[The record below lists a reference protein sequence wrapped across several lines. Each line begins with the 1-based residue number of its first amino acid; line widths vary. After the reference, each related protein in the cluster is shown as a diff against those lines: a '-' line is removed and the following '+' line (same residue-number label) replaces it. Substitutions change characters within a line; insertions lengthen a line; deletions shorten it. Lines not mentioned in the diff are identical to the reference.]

1 MRKII
6 TCLFL
11 MLLPLSINIYSN
23 ELNLKGSF
31 DFYRKINS
39 DYVEEVSNLHGSYKK
54 DLKPGLT
61 LGGNYL
67 INLKK
72 IDFLIGP
79 YINFSLKRE
88 VKNRVWQKY
97 GAMSF
102 GIMSKKYIDEIDEN
116 LYFLGGLGFNTLN
129 EEGTERY
136 LWRDLLVNTSTEGGL
151 SYFIGGGYRI
161 HDKLN
166 LELLYQRFSGEFLFS
181 GVDEYGR
188 YSFREDITIHSL
200 GIAFNYKIKST
211 KKGASKAARS
221 SLLRKNIR

>member
-11 MLLPLSINIYSN
+11 MLLTLSINIYSN

-31 DFYRKINS
+31 DFFGKANIDS
-39 DYVEEVSNLHGSYKK
+39 VEEVLYLSDSYKM

-88 VKNRVWQKY
+88 VKNIVGEKF

-102 GIMSKKYIDEIDEN
+102 GIMSKKYIDEN
-116 LYFLGGLGFNTLN
+116 LYFLGGMGINTLN
-129 EEGTERY
+129 EEGTAEY
-136 LWRDLLVNTSTEGGL
+136 WRSQGDLLVYTSTEGGL
-151 SYFIGGGYRI
+151 SYFLGGGYRI

-166 LELLYQRFSGEFLFS
+166 LELLYQRLSGEFLLS
-181 GVDEYGR
+181 GIDQYGR
-188 YSFREDITIHSL
+188 YSYRDDITVDSI
-200 GIAFNYKIKST
+200 GIAFNYQLKV
-211 KKGASKAARS
+211 SK
-221 SLLRKNIR
+221 